1 MATVTIVL
9 VDDHELLRAGV
20 RDFLASLPDYEVIG
34 EAGTARDGLRLVES
48 QRPDVVL
55 MDIALPGMDGIVATR
70 EILRRVPDAR
80 VIILSAH
87 GQLHDVMDAIDAG
100 AVGYVLKGD
109 SPETLAQA
117 LDHAA
122 RGVLYIASR
131 LKACL
136 SASHKARPTS
146 DLLDILS
153 EREREIF
160 RLAADCRT
168 SAEIAHELCL
178 ARKTVDSHLNK
189 INRKLGLHTRAHL
202 VRLAASLG
210 LVHSIRSRCS
220 GSTPSS
226 TDLCAFAQYGSP
238 SPADADANI

>member
-9 VDDHELLRAGV
+9 VDDHELFRAGV

-48 QRPDVVL
+48 RRPDVVL

-100 AVGYVLKGD
+100 AVGYVVKGD
-109 SPETLAQA
+109 PPETLEQA

-122 RGVLYIASR
+122 RGVLYVESR

-136 SASHKARPTS
+136 SASTERARAAIS
-146 DLLDILS
+146 WMLLQS
-153 EREREIF
+153 E
-160 RLAADCRT
+160 
-168 SAEIAHELCL
+168 SA
-178 ARKTVDSHLNK
+178 KF
-189 INRKLGLHTRAHL
+189 G
-202 VRLAASLG
+202 
-210 LVHSIRSRCS
+210 RC
-220 GSTPSS
+220 
-226 TDLCAFAQYGSP
+226 
-238 SPADADANI
+238 